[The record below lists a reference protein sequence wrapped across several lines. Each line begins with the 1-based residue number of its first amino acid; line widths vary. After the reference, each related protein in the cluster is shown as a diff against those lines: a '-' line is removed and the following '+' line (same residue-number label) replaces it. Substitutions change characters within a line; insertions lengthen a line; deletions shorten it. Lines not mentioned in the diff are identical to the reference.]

1 MKAGLTG
8 SRLRAVVLMGVLV
21 AYLSL
26 EMIGAFLT
34 FPILLPFNLLLVST
48 LGLNQLSTVGAIAIV
63 IAVVVAVGS
72 SFATRR
78 EMAWGNTVAETA
90 EQMASQVTKEE
101 EEHLDRGEVGN
112 LLGEKASKFVD
123 VYPLKTGEFNV
134 YCGISRERGI
144 GGYKYNVVEPEL
156 TENQRKQFEEVR
168 KLLVEELDV
177 DLKSIGTT
185 SQAEKFLSDRIK
197 KIVKTYGL
205 GIQSAPLKKL
215 TYYFARDFIRLG
227 KIDPLMLDPL
237 IEDISCDGA
246 KIPVYV
252 WHRDYESIPTNVIFQ
267 NDEEVNTFV
276 ARLAYLSGKH
286 ISLAQPMIDAS
297 LPDGS
302 RLDLTYGKEITQRGG
317 NFTIRKFKAD
327 PLSIVDLLENK
338 TMNSEIAAYLWYLI
352 EKKLA
357 ILVAGDTASGK
368 TTSLNCLSM
377 FIVPGQ
383 KVVSVEDTPELSLP
397 HENWVQTISRGG
409 GATSEI
415 TLFDLLKNALR
426 QRPDVI
432 IVGEV
437 RGQEAFTLFQSVAT
451 GHGGMGTIHADSV
464 QAVINRLTSEP
475 MNIPRSLVGTTLDC
489 IVMQLKLRVGDRS
502 VRRITSVAEVVG
514 HDSRNDQIVVND
526 VFRWEPESDSF
537 TFSGRSRLYDKI
549 AQRYGL
555 TVEQVRR
562 DIDAR
567 KTFLDWLANK
577 KIRSYKEVSEQ
588 VRQFYA
594 GPYSMVSKAKAE
606 LEAKA

>member
-8 SRLRAVVLMGVLV
+8 SRLRAVVLMGVPV

-34 FPILLPFNLLLVST
+34 FPIRLPFNLLLVST

-185 SQAEKFLSDRIK
+185 SQAENFLSNRIK
-197 KIVKTYGL
+197 KIAKTYGL

-227 KIDPLMLDPL
+227 KIEPLMLDPL

-555 TVEQVRR
+555 TVEHVKR

>member
-1 MKAGLTG
+1 
-8 SRLRAVVLMGVLV
+8 MGVPV

-185 SQAEKFLSDRIK
+185 SQAEKFLSNRIK

>member
-1 MKAGLTG
+1 
-8 SRLRAVVLMGVLV
+8 MGVPV

-26 EMIGAFLT
+26 EMMGAFLP
-34 FPILLPFNLLLVST
+34 FPIRLPFNLLLVST

-72 SFATRR
+72 LFATRR
-78 EMAWGNTVAETA
+78 EMASRNTVAETA

-101 EEHLDRGEVGN
+101 EKHLDRGEVGK
-112 LLGEKASKFVD
+112 LLDEKASKFVD
-123 VYPLKTGEFNV
+123 VYPLKTGELNV
-134 YCGISRERGI
+134 YCGISREKGM

-156 TENQRKQFEEVR
+156 TENQRKQFEELR

-177 DLKSIGTT
+177 DLKSIGTA
-185 SQAEKFLSDRIK
+185 SQAEKFLSNRIK

-227 KIDPLMLDPL
+227 KIEPLMLDPL

-267 NDEEVNTFV
+267 TDEEVNTFV

-489 IVMQLKLRVGDRS
+489 IIMQLKIRVGDRS

-526 VFRWEPESDSF
+526 VFKWEPESDSF

-549 AQRYGL
+549 SQRYGL
-555 TVEQVRR
+555 TVEKVKR

-567 KTFLDWLANK
+567 KTFLDWLVNK

-588 VRQFYA
+588 VREFYA

>member
-1 MKAGLTG
+1 MAM
-8 SRLRAVVLMGVLV
+8 AVLA

-26 EMIGAFLT
+26 EMLGIFLPL
-34 FPILLPFNLLLVST
+34 PIRLPVNLLLVSE
-48 LGLNQLSTVGAIAIV
+48 LGLNRLSTAVAIAIV
-63 IAVVVAVGS
+63 IAMAAAAAVALASPFVTRRAS
-72 SFATRR
+72 ATR
-78 EMAWGNTVAETA
+78 NTVAETA
-90 EQMASQVTKEE
+90 VQASQVEKRE
-101 EEHLDRGEVGN
+101 EEHLGPGEVGKLQDEN
-112 LLGEKASKFVD
+112 ASKFVD
-123 VYPLKTGEFNV
+123 VYPLKIGEFNV
-134 YCGISRERGI
+134 YCGISREEGR
-144 GGYKYNVVEPEL
+144 GGYKYNVIEPEL
-156 TENQRKQFEEVR
+156 TENQRKQFEELK

-177 DLKSIGTT
+177 DLKSLGSAT
-185 SQAEKFLSDRIK
+185 QAEKFLSSRIK
-197 KIVKTYGL
+197 KIVRTYGL

-215 TYYFARDFIRLG
+215 IYYFARDFIRLG
-227 KIDPLMLDPL
+227 KIEPLMLDPR

-246 KIPVYV
+246 RIPIYV

-267 NDEEVNTFV
+267 TDEELNTFV
-276 ARLAYLSGKH
+276 SRLAYLGGKH

-327 PLSIVDLLENK
+327 PLSVVDLLENK

-352 EKKLA
+352 EKRLA

-397 HENWVQTISRGG
+397 HENWIQAISRGG

-437 RGQEAFTLFQSVAT
+437 RGQEAFTLFQSVST

-475 MNIPRSLVGTTLDC
+475 MNIPRGLIGTTLDC
-489 IVMQLKLRVGDRS
+489 IIMQSRMKVGDKS

-514 HDSRNDQIVVND
+514 HDSRSDQIVVND
-526 VFRWEPESDSF
+526 VFRWEPASDTF

-555 TVEQVRR
+555 TFEQVKR

-567 KTFLDWLANK
+567 KTFLDWLVNK
-577 KIRSYKEVSEQ
+577 KIRSYKEVSDQ

-594 GPYSMVSKAKAE
+594 GPYSMVSKARAE
-606 LEAKA
+606 MEAKA

>member
-1 MKAGLTG
+1 MG
-8 SRLRAVVLMGVLV
+8 SHLRAVVVTSVLM

-26 EMIGAFLT
+26 EMMDIFLR
-34 FPILLPFNLLLVST
+34 FPVSLPLNILLVST
-48 LGLNQLSTVGAIAIV
+48 IGLNRLSTVGAIAIV
-63 IAVVVAVGS
+63 TAMAAIVAVALGS
-72 SFATRR
+72 HFATRR
-78 EMAWGNTVAETA
+78 ASAARNAVTETA
-90 EQMASQVTKEE
+90 EQMAPQVEKKEE
-101 EEHLDRGEVGN
+101 KHLGPGEVGKR
-112 LLGEKASKFVD
+112 LDESATKFVD
-123 VYPLKTGEFNV
+123 VYPLRTGEINV
-134 YCGISRERGI
+134 YCGISRVEGM
-144 GGYKYNVVEPEL
+144 GGYKYNVIEPEL
-156 TENQRKQFEEVR
+156 TENQKKRFDELR

-177 DLKSIGTT
+177 DLKSIGTAT
-185 SQAEKFLSDRIK
+185 EAEKFLSGRIK
-197 KIVKTYGL
+197 KIAKTYGL

-215 TYYFARDFIRLG
+215 IYYFARDFIRLG
-227 KIDPLMLDPL
+227 KIEPLMLDPL

-267 NDEEVNTFV
+267 TDEEVNTFV
-276 ARLAYLSGKH
+276 SRLAYLSGKH

-489 IVMQLKLRVGDRS
+489 IIMQLKLRVGDRS
-502 VRRITSVAEVVG
+502 VRRITNVAEVVG
-514 HDSRNDQIVVND
+514 HDPRNDQIVVND
-526 VFRWEPESDSF
+526 VFRWEPVGDSF

-562 DIDAR
+562 DIEAR
-567 KTFLDWLANK
+567 KTFLDWLAIK

-594 GPYSMVSKAKAE
+594 GPYSMVSKVKAE

>member
-1 MKAGLTG
+1 
-8 SRLRAVVLMGVLV
+8 MGVLV

-26 EMIGAFLT
+26 EMTGIFLP
-34 FPILLPFNLLLVST
+34 FPIRLPFNLLFVST
-48 LGLNQLSTVGAIAIV
+48 LGLDRLSAVGAIAIM
-63 IAVVVAVGS
+63 ITVVVAVGLP
-72 SFATRR
+72 FAFRR
-78 EMAWGNTVAETA
+78 AVASRNTVTETA
-90 EQMASQVTKEE
+90 EHTASPAKKEE
-101 EEHLDRGEVGN
+101 ETHLGPGEVGK
-112 LLGEKASKFVD
+112 LLDGKASKFVD
-123 VYPLKTGEFNV
+123 VYPLKIGEFNV
-134 YCGISRERGI
+134 YCGISREEGM
-144 GGYKYNVVEPEL
+144 GGYKYNVIEPEL
-156 TENQRKQFEEVR
+156 TEDQRKQFEKLK
-168 KLLVEELDV
+168 KLLIEELDI
-177 DLKSIGTT
+177 DLKSLGTAT
-185 SQAEKFLSDRIK
+185 QAEKFLSSRIK
-197 KIVKTYGL
+197 KIVKTYRL

-215 TYYFARDFIRLG
+215 VYYFARDFIRLG
-227 KIDPLMLDPL
+227 RIEPLMLDPR

-246 KIPVYV
+246 RIPIYV

-267 NDEEVNTFV
+267 TDEELNTFV
-276 ARLAYLSGKH
+276 ARLAYLGGKH

-297 LPDGS
+297 LQDGS

-352 EKKLA
+352 EKRLA

-377 FIVPGQ
+377 FIVPGH

-397 HENWVQTISRGG
+397 HENWIQAISRGG

-437 RGQEAFTLFQSVAT
+437 RGQEAFTLFQSVST

-475 MNIPRSLVGTTLDC
+475 MNIPRGLIGTTLDC
-489 IVMQLKLRVGDRS
+489 IVMQFRLKVGDKS
-502 VRRITSVAEVVG
+502 VRRITSVSEVVG
-514 HDSRNDQIVVND
+514 HDSRSDQIVVND
-526 VFRWEPESDSF
+526 VFRWEPASDTF

-555 TVEQVRR
+555 TFEQVKR

-567 KTFLDWLANK
+567 KTFLDWLVNK
-577 KIRSYKEVSEQ
+577 KVRSYKEVSEQ

-594 GPYSMVSKAKAE
+594 GPYSMVSKAKE
-606 LEAKA
+606 EMEAKA

>member
-1 MKAGLTG
+1 MA
-8 SRLRAVVLMGVLV
+8 SR
-21 AYLSL
+21 
-26 EMIGAFLT
+26 
-34 FPILLPFNLLLVST
+34 
-48 LGLNQLSTVGAIAIV
+48 
-63 IAVVVAVGS
+63 
-72 SFATRR
+72 
-78 EMAWGNTVAETA
+78 NTVAETA

-134 YCGISRERGI
+134 YCGISREKGI

-185 SQAEKFLSDRIK
+185 SQAEKFLSNRIK